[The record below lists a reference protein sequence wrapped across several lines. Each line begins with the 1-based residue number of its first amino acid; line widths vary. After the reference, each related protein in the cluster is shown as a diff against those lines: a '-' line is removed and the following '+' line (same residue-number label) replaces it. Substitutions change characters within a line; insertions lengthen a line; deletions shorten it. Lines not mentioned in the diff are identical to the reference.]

1 MVPWW
6 AILISLVAGAL
17 ATSIAEYVLKSN
29 LIDKFLDFFRSEEQ
43 KAASLIKRGETVLI
57 DEAGKVRKA

>member
-17 ATSIAEYVLKSN
+17 ATSIAEYVLKYN

-43 KAASLIKRGETVLI
+43 KAAAKLKSAL
-57 DEAGKVRKA
+57 